1 MLRVLVFACV
11 LYRVVTMASK
21 NNASQPL
28 QDIAE
33 DQAMSYPYPMAS
45 SSHAPPSLSTAS
57 NSTTSSRSTA
67 SRSTSSSRS
76 SSSSHWT
83 SSLEASPS
91 FPPPCC
97 YPILPSDS
105 IFPIWDTVLDKIL
118 RTFDLRAWSSVG
130 VYRIGWGT
138 DMSPTVVVT
147 VNTRRQDWHLE
158 REGIK
163 RILHQSVRLA
173 HGARQIFRS
182 EEFLGLVDLNNKSF
196 SWAEPCP
203 PMGFNRGLEPLGG
216 MWKRLTGK
224 PGTLLE

>member
-1 MLRVLVFACV
+1 
-11 LYRVVTMASK
+11 
-21 NNASQPL
+21 
-28 QDIAE
+28 
-33 DQAMSYPYPMAS
+33 MSYPYPMAS

-163 RILHQSVRLA
+163 RILHQSDLPMVRVKFFEARNFSALSTSTVKASLGQSLA
-173 HGARQIFRS
+173 PHGFQHGA
-182 EEFLGLVDLNNKSF
+182 GT
-196 SWAEPCP
+196 
-203 PMGFNRGLEPLGG
+203 LGG
-216 MWKRLTGK
+216 YVETFDGETWHPFGITCSHVTFPEEVEGK
-224 PGTLLE
+224 FRFMC